1 MCKDKDEI
9 RLQHMFD
16 AVVKAI
22 EFTKVRK
29 REELDKD
36 EMLALA
42 LVRLLE
48 ILGEA
53 AKGVSEPIRNKFPA
67 IPWKSIAGT
76 RDRLIHGYYDVD
88 LDIVWK
94 IITEDLPAL
103 KTQLEK
109 VLANQP

>member
-1 MCKDKDEI
+1 M
-9 RLQHMFD
+9 LD
-16 AVVKAI
+16 AAVKAI

-36 EMLALA
+36 ELLALA

-53 AKGVSEPIRNKFPA
+53 AKGVSVPTRNKFPA

-88 LDIVWK
+88 LNIVWK

-109 VLANQP
+109 LLAKRP